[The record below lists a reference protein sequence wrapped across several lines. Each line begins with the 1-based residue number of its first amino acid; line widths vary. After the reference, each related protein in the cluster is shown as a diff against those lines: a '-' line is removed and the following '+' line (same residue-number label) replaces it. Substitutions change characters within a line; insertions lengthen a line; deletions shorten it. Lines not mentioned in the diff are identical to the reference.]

1 MDSDSGR
8 ESNTFGEVKFSE
20 EEHSAIEN
28 ALKKRL
34 GPNYLSTRPAMGG
47 QRVVYIEGWR
57 LIDIA
62 NSIFGFNGWS
72 HSVTN
77 STVDFI
83 DHYNGKFYVG
93 VSAFVRVQLRD
104 GSFHEDIGYGVS
116 EGMRSK
122 ALSLEKARKEAVT
135 DGLKRALKSFGNAL
149 GNCLSDKDYVRHVAA
164 LPKQSR
170 SYDPSDAH
178 NEMSI
183 FREKSVSKNSLTRH
197 SITPDQ
203 LVGDVMSRTNALEGK
218 ENKVETPAE
227 DSEQAKLERLRK
239 ARLKK
244 QEFEG
249 LKRKRSLT
257 DDATTGQREALKA
270 RKSDGDLTFLCEDE
284 DDFWSNM
291 SQKMPIA
298 ESTRQ
303 KTPSKPNSTR
313 RTPTRASPRI
323 GARKKL

>member
-1 MDSDSGR
+1 
-8 ESNTFGEVKFSE
+8 
-20 EEHSAIEN
+20 
-28 ALKKRL
+28 
-34 GPNYLSTRPAMGG
+34 
-47 QRVVYIEGWR
+47 
-57 LIDIA
+57 
-62 NSIFGFNGWS
+62 
-72 HSVTN
+72 
-77 STVDFI
+77 
-83 DHYNGKFYVG
+83 
-93 VSAFVRVQLRD
+93 
-104 GSFHEDIGYGVS
+104 
-116 EGMRSK
+116 MRSK

-149 GNCLSDKDYVRHVAA
+149 GNCLSDKDYVRHVAS

-170 SYDPSDAH
+170 TYDANDAH
-178 NEMSI
+178 NEMTI
-183 FREKSVSKNSLTRH
+183 FREKTVSKNSLTRH

-203 LVGDVMSRTNALEGK
+203 LAGDVMSRTNALEGK
-218 ENKVETPAE
+218 ENKSETPTE
-227 DSEQAKLERLRK
+227 DTEQAKLERLKK

-249 LKRKRSLT
+249 LKRKRSSS
-257 DDATTGQREALKA
+257 DDATSMQHEVIKA
-270 RKSDGDLTFLCEDE
+270 RKSESNLPFLCEDD

-291 SQKMPIA
+291 SQMPIA